1 MLDETRF
8 VYTLLPFI
16 AATNLFSLLSVVQM
30 KEASPP
36 ALPLDSSETKGD
48 MSSLE
53 TLLENLLQE
62 VEAKKK
68 RDAQGLCLLVFG
80 SSYYQ

>member
-1 MLDETRF
+1 
-8 VYTLLPFI
+8 
-16 AATNLFSLLSVVQM
+16 M

-36 ALPLDSSETKGD
+36 ALPLDASETKRD
-48 MSSLE
+48 ISSLE

-68 RDAQGLCLLVFG
+68 RDAQGLCLLLFVF
-80 SSYYQ
+80 SYDQ